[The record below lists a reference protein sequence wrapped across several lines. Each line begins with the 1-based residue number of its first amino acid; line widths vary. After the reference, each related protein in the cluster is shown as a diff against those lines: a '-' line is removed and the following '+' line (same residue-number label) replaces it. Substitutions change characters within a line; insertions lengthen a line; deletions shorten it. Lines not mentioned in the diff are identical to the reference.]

1 MATRTVARRSRRL
14 SASRNPVPVRLSP
27 LSPSPP
33 PPRDENVY
41 VIDREAQGPSAASD
55 KEIQRKFGQL
65 LGIVEDYTSIPE
77 GYSSITD
84 EEATLIAVAASHVFD
99 REFSSEVSIFDQQF
113 SEVCDGYFTI
123 TELKR
128 AAVQHSRGES
138 VTMCDCH
145 AHRFLKDPTANIRNK
160 EDIAQIIR
168 SKEPLTD
175 DDGKEFAEAV
185 VRLILDLSKAEGKIR
200 QISLGSEYAVS
211 YVLLQGSQV
220 THYSGYPNHIVK
232 RPSGVGAAIILTG
245 VGETQSDN
253 KDAVLQGGIYAVGEF
268 RKPESKHEIACI
280 ALHKNKSMNV
290 MVAKLDTGCTPATP
304 SLVGNV
310 LGRVTYK
317 YVVDTVPLDLK
328 VAETVG
334 IFANRLVKTLN

>member
-1 MATRTVARRSRRL
+1 MATRTVAARRSRRL
-14 SASRNPVPVRLSP
+14 SASPYPVPFRLS
-27 LSPSPP
+27 LSPP
-33 PPRDENVY
+33 PPRDEKVY
-41 VIDREAQGPSAASD
+41 VIDREAQGSAAASD
-55 KEIQRKFGQL
+55 KAIQREFGQL
-65 LGIVEDYTSIPE
+65 LGIVEDCTRIPE
-77 GYSSITD
+77 DYSAITD

-99 REFSSEVSIFDQQF
+99 PLFFSK
-113 SEVCDGYFTI
+113 VCDGYFTI

-128 AAVQHSRGES
+128 AAVQHSHGES
-138 VTMCDCH
+138 VTLCDCR

-317 YVVDTVPLDLK
+317 YVVNTVPLNLK

-334 IFANRLVKTLN
+334 IFANRLVKTLK